1 METQFTGPTEK
12 ELESIYTKVVPD
24 NSKCQG
30 SNQWTDWESATNP
43 ADPIQNGDDYETL
56 HDHQYEFG
64 IVFLKNFLN
73 SMNHRL

>member
-1 METQFTGPTEK
+1 METQFTEPTEK

-30 SNQWTDWESATNP
+30 SHQWTDWKSATNP

-64 IVFLKNFLN
+64 YSF
-73 SMNHRL
+73 S